1 MVPSVMGTRP
11 AQGSAASDL
20 EDLPG
25 RSPGNGPATL
35 SRVVV
40 PRSLGRRAT
49 VEYLLVRNPSAAR
62 TTTSTGARVDAQPD
76 SSVTS
81 PAELTFRG
89 LVLGV
94 VITLIFT
101 AANVYFGLKAGIT
114 FSTSIP
120 AAVISM
126 AILRAFQNATIQ
138 ENNIVQTVASAAGT
152 LSAIIFVLPGLV
164 IVGWW
169 TGFPFWTSFAICAAG
184 GVLGVMYTIPLR
196 RALVTDSD
204 LPYPEGVA
212 CAEVLKVGSGQGGH
226 DASEAVETSGAGLK
240 AVVWGSVVSAGF
252 YVVVQTRIFAS
263 DVAQYFFV
271 GRSRASATGF
281 DFALSFA
288 LLAIGHLVG
297 LSVGIAMLVGA
308 LIGWGWGV
316 PHFTMLHPA
325 AGAAAA
331 LAQQGWSGSVRYVG
345 AGAIAVAAIWTLAT
359 LVKPV
364 IAGLAGARAASRVR
378 KAGQA
383 DTLPRN
389 ERDIPIGMVG
399 IVSLVCLLP
408 IAWLFWNFATT
419 SGLGSH
425 ALLLTVGGVVF
436 VAIMGFLVST
446 VCGYMAG
453 LIGSSN
459 SPLSGIGILVVV
471 VAALLLVVSVKTVM
485 DASAGQALVAFALFV
500 TAVVFA
506 VASIANNNLQDLKTG
521 QLVDATP
528 SAQQWALVIG
538 VVAGALII
546 PPVLDL
552 LQNAYGFLGAPGV
565 DPSRALPAPQAGL
578 ISALAQ
584 GVIQNNIDWG
594 LIGLGAAIGATTIVV
609 DQLLRVSTKSMRIPP
624 LAVGL
629 GIYLPTSTTLMVVVG
644 AVIGWWFNSRADRA
658 PKPEATKQLGVLLAS
673 GLIVGE
679 SLLGVVFAAV
689 VAFSGNAAPIALV
702 GEGFGTASIWIGGV
716 VFAAT
721 TVVLYRWIEGLG
733 RS

>member
-1 MVPSVMGTRP
+1 MRASQPTP
-11 AQGSAASDL
+11 AM
-20 EDLPG
+20 P
-25 RSPGNGPATL
+25 
-35 SRVVV
+35 V
-40 PRSLGRRAT
+40 
-49 VEYLLVRNPSAAR
+49 
-62 TTTSTGARVDAQPD
+62 
-76 SSVTS
+76 
-81 PAELTFRG
+81 AELTVRG

-94 VITLIFT
+94 VITVIFT

-126 AILRAFQNATIQ
+126 AVLRAFRDATIQ

-152 LSAIIFVLPGLV
+152 LSAIIFVLPGLI

-169 TGFPFWTSFAICAAG
+169 TGFPYWMSFAICAAG

-212 CAEVLKVGSGQGGH
+212 CAEVLKVGSGQEGR

-240 AVVWGSVVSAGF
+240 AVVVGSVVSAVF
-252 YVVVQTRIFAS
+252 YVIVQTRVFAS
-263 DVAQYFFV
+263 DVAQYFHV
-271 GRSRASATGF
+271 GRDRTAASGF

-288 LLAIGHLVG
+288 LFAIGHLVG
-297 LSVGIAMLVGA
+297 FWVGIAMLVGA
-308 LIGWGWGV
+308 VIGWGWAV
-316 PHFTMLHPA
+316 PHFTLLHPLAGTA
-325 AGAAAA
+325 AVV
-331 LAQQGWSGSVRYVG
+331 AQEGWSQYVRFVG
-345 AGAIAVAAIWTLAT
+345 AGAIGVAAIWTLGT

-364 IAGLAGARAASRVR
+364 VGGLAGARAAARVR

-383 DTLPRN
+383 DTLPRT
-389 ERDIPIGMVG
+389 EQDIPIGQVG
-399 IVSLVCLLP
+399 LVSLICLIP
-408 IAWLFWNFATT
+408 VAWLFWHFSVA

-436 VAIMGFLVST
+436 VVVMGFLVST

-471 VAALLLVVSVKTVM
+471 IAALLLVVTVQALM
-485 DASAGQALVAFALFV
+485 PASAGQALVAFSLFV
-500 TAVVFA
+500 TSVVFA

-528 SAQQWALVIG
+528 SKQQWALVVG
-538 VVAGALII
+538 VIAGALII

-565 DPSRALPAPQAGL
+565 DPARALPAPQAGL

-594 LIGLGAAIGATTIVV
+594 LIALGGGIGVASIVV
-609 DQLLRVSTKSMRIPP
+609 DEVLHRGTKSVRLPP

-644 AVIGWWFNSRADRA
+644 AIAGAWFNRRADGA

-679 SLLGVVFAAV
+679 SLLGVILAAV
-689 VAFSGNAAPIALV
+689 IAFSGKDAPLALV
-702 GEGFGTASIWIGGV
+702 GGGFATASIWIGGI

-721 TVVLYRWIEGLG
+721 IVVLYRWIGALG
-733 RS
+733 RA